1 MRVIDDFE
9 KKIRTE
15 SQRELISL
23 PCGKDVPM
31 YLIGNIYDLTQFI
44 GYAKYVN
51 CKDSR
56 VFLRGQTKLHGGK
69 MVPSLFRDT
78 KKQTLILENFNKQ
91 INQILKN
98 RDFEKF
104 NKHILAGTLQHYGIK
119 SPQIDVVDNLWVALW
134 FAANEFH
141 STLIGS
147 HEHLVASDSK
157 EDYGYII
164 LLASDATTEG
174 KVSGTFEGEL
184 TDTIDLRR
192 SLPSYY
198 LRPHAQHAFMLR
210 KKAED
215 FSDYSDLIVGI
226 AKIPTKLIS
235 GWIGNTELL
244 SVGGLFPAAYYD
256 SGYEILLNNFSA
268 WDPSVVK
275 NRGSIQIISR

>member
-1 MRVIDDFE
+1 MRIIDDFE

-23 PCGKDVPM
+23 ACGKDVPM
-31 YLIGNIYDLTQFI
+31 YLIGNIYDLTQFV

-69 MVPSLFRDT
+69 MEPSLFRNT
-78 KKQTLILENFNKQ
+78 KKTIQILTNFNQ
-91 INQILKN
+91 RINQILKIESF
-98 RDFEKF
+98 RKF
-104 NKHILAGTLQHYGIK
+104 NKQVLIGTLQHYGIK

-134 FAANEFH
+134 FAVNEFH
-141 STLIGS
+141 GTVIGS
-147 HEHLVASDSK
+147 HEHLVATDSK
-157 EDYGYII
+157 EDYGYIF
-164 LLASDATTEG
+164 LLASDATVAG
-174 KVSGTFEGEL
+174 KEPGTYEGER
-184 TDTIDLRR
+184 TDTIDLRQA
-192 SLPSYY
+192 LPSFY

-226 AKIPTKLIS
+226 AKIPTYLIS

-244 SVGGLFPAAYYD
+244 SVSGLFPSAYYD
-256 SGYEILLNNFSA
+256 SGYEALLSNFPA
-268 WDPSVVK
+268 WNSTVVK
-275 NRGSIQIISR
+275 SHGSIQIVSG